1 MDYVVFRSP
10 TVVKVP
16 FQLGRCTS
24 KSPWQRMIPSM
35 HSILKFNISLNGRQI
50 LFLAPDE
57 KSKEVK
63 SPEESGD
70 GLVVFGKWSY
80 TRPYVLG
87 SESFEVTKL
96 YTENAKVKTFACP
109 PDVSQTQK

>member
-1 MDYVVFRSP
+1 MDYAVFRSP
-10 TVVKVP
+10 RVVKVP
-16 FQLGRCTS
+16 FQLRRCTS
-24 KSPWQRMIPSM
+24 KTPWQVMILSM
-35 HSILKFNISLNGRQI
+35 HSISKFNFSLNSRRI

-63 SPEESGD
+63 SQEESGD
-70 GLVVFGKWSY
+70 DLVVFGKWSY